1 MKTKWFTANFP
12 AGLDSLYQ
20 SIINTPFDSDKGWGF
35 SINSYEENAISSR
48 YIEKVEVNEIIVDP
62 YGNET
67 QYTQLKYI
75 QFNFW
80 LYTTKGK
87 NFILIIESP
96 PRSIKNFISNI
107 IKSTHSDFNV
117 SNLNIKIEDFIYF
130 LTPHFEKI
138 QVHKAKLKDLTFSKH
153 TSGILELE
161 SSSDALMEIRNIFK
175 NANFTIDKVKLNV
188 KDVTGYESLEINTN
202 GAISLSEQIFDKVY
216 LTIERFAL

>member
-12 AGLDSLYQ
+12 AGLDGLYQ

-48 YIEKVEVNEIIVDP
+48 YIEKVEINEIIVDP

-202 GAISLSEQIFDKVY
+202 GSISL
-216 LTIERFAL
+216 

>member
-202 GAISLSEQIFDKVY
+202 GSISLSEQIFDKVY
-216 LTIERFAL
+216 RTIERVAL

>member
-202 GAISLSEQIFDKVY
+202 GSISLSEKIFDKVY
-216 LTIERFAL
+216 RTIERFAL

>member
-12 AGLDSLYQ
+12 AGLNSLYQ

-202 GAISLSEQIFDKVY
+202 GSISLSEQIFDKVY
-216 LTIERFAL
+216 RTIERFAL

>member
-12 AGLDSLYQ
+12 AGLDGLYQ

-202 GAISLSEQIFDKVY
+202 GSISLSEQI
-216 LTIERFAL
+216 

>member
-12 AGLDSLYQ
+12 AGLDGLYQ

-48 YIEKVEVNEIIVDP
+48 YIEKVEINEIIVDP

-188 KDVTGYESLEINTN
+188 KDVTGYES
-202 GAISLSEQIFDKVY
+202 
-216 LTIERFAL
+216 

>member
-175 NANFTIDKVKLNV
+175 NANF
-188 KDVTGYESLEINTN
+188 
-202 GAISLSEQIFDKVY
+202 
-216 LTIERFAL
+216 

>member
-96 PRSIKNFISNI
+96 PRSINNFISNI

-202 GAISLSEQIFDKVY
+202 GSISLSEQIFDKVY

>member
-1 MKTKWFTANFP
+1 M
-12 AGLDSLYQ
+12 
-20 SIINTPFDSDKGWGF
+20 
-35 SINSYEENAISSR
+35 
-48 YIEKVEVNEIIVDP
+48 
-62 YGNET
+62 
-67 QYTQLKYI
+67 
-75 QFNFW
+75 
-80 LYTTKGK
+80 
-87 NFILIIESP
+87 
-96 PRSIKNFISNI
+96 
-107 IKSTHSDFNV
+107 

-202 GAISLSEQIFDKVY
+202 GSISLSEQIFDKVY

>member
-1 MKTKWFTANFP
+1 
-12 AGLDSLYQ
+12 
-20 SIINTPFDSDKGWGF
+20 
-35 SINSYEENAISSR
+35 
-48 YIEKVEVNEIIVDP
+48 
-62 YGNET
+62 

-202 GAISLSEQIFDKVY
+202 GSISLSEQIFDKVY
-216 LTIERFAL
+216 RTIERFAL

>member
-202 GAISLSEQIFDKVY
+202 GSISLSEQIFDKVY

>member
-12 AGLDSLYQ
+12 AGLDGLYQ

-48 YIEKVEVNEIIVDP
+48 YIEKVEINEIIVDP

-202 GAISLSEQIFDKVY
+202 GSISLSEQIFDKVY
-216 LTIERFAL
+216 LTI

>member
-12 AGLDSLYQ
+12 AGLDGLYQ

-48 YIEKVEVNEIIVDP
+48 YIEKVEINEIIVDP

-202 GAISLSEQIFDKVY
+202 GSISLSEQIFDKVY
-216 LTIERFAL
+216 LTIERFA

>member
-12 AGLDSLYQ
+12 AGLDGLYQ

-202 GAISLSEQIFDKVY
+202 GSISL
-216 LTIERFAL
+216 

>member
-12 AGLDSLYQ
+12 AGLDGLYQ

-48 YIEKVEVNEIIVDP
+48 YIEKVEVNEIIVNP

-202 GAISLSEQIFDKVY
+202 GSISLSEQIFDKVY
-216 LTIERFAL
+216 RTIERFAL

>member
-107 IKSTHSDFNV
+107 
-117 SNLNIKIEDFIYF
+117 
-130 LTPHFEKI
+130 
-138 QVHKAKLKDLTFSKH
+138 
-153 TSGILELE
+153 
-161 SSSDALMEIRNIFK
+161 
-175 NANFTIDKVKLNV
+175 
-188 KDVTGYESLEINTN
+188 
-202 GAISLSEQIFDKVY
+202 
-216 LTIERFAL
+216 

>member
-12 AGLDSLYQ
+12 AGLDGLYQ

-202 GAISLSEQIFDKVY
+202 GSIS
-216 LTIERFAL
+216 

>member
-12 AGLDSLYQ
+12 AGLDGLYQ

-48 YIEKVEVNEIIVDP
+48 YIEKVEINEIIVDP

-202 GAISLSEQIFDKVY
+202 GSISLSEQIFD
-216 LTIERFAL
+216 

>member
-188 KDVTGYESLEINTN
+188 KDMTGYESLEINTN
-202 GAISLSEQIFDKVY
+202 GSISLSEQIFDKVY

>member
-117 SNLNIKIEDFIYF
+117 SNLNIKLEDFIYF

-138 QVHKAKLKDLTFSKH
+138 RVHKAKLKDLTFSKH

-202 GAISLSEQIFDKVY
+202 GSISLSEQIFDKVY
-216 LTIERFAL
+216 RTIERFAL

>member
-12 AGLDSLYQ
+12 AGLDGLYQ

-48 YIEKVEVNEIIVDP
+48 YIEKVEINEIIVDP

-202 GAISLSEQIFDKVY
+202 GSISLSEQIFDKVY
-216 LTIERFAL
+216 LT

>member
-12 AGLDSLYQ
+12 AGLDGLYQ

-202 GAISLSEQIFDKVY
+202 GSISLSEQIFDKVY
-216 LTIERFAL
+216 RTI

>member
-12 AGLDSLYQ
+12 AGLDGLYQ

-175 NANFTIDKVKLNV
+175 NTNFTIDKVKLNV

-202 GAISLSEQIFDKVY
+202 GSISLSEQIFDKVY
-216 LTIERFAL
+216 RTIERFAL

>member
-12 AGLDSLYQ
+12 AGLDGLYQ

-48 YIEKVEVNEIIVDP
+48 YIEKVEINEIIVDP

-202 GAISLSEQIFDKVY
+202 GSIS
-216 LTIERFAL
+216 

>member
-12 AGLDSLYQ
+12 AGLDGLYQ

-48 YIEKVEVNEIIVDP
+48 YIEKVEINEIIVDP

-202 GAISLSEQIFDKVY
+202 GSISLSEQIFDKVY

>member
-12 AGLDSLYQ
+12 AGLDGLYQ

-202 GAISLSEQIFDKVY
+202 GSISLSEQIFDKVY
-216 LTIERFAL
+216 RT

>member
-107 IKSTHSDFNV
+107 IKSTHSNFNV

-202 GAISLSEQIFDKVY
+202 GSISLSEQIFDKVY
-216 LTIERFAL
+216 RTIERFAL

>member
-12 AGLDSLYQ
+12 AGLDGLYQ

-202 GAISLSEQIFDKVY
+202 GSISLSEQIFDKVY
-216 LTIERFAL
+216 RTIER

>member
-80 LYTTKGK
+80 FYTTKGK

-202 GAISLSEQIFDKVY
+202 GSISLSEQIFDKVY

>member
-35 SINSYEENAISSR
+35 SINSYEENAVSSR

-202 GAISLSEQIFDKVY
+202 GSISLSEQIFDKVY
-216 LTIERFAL
+216 RTIERFAL

>member
-161 SSSDALMEIRNIFK
+161 SSSDALMEISNIFK

-202 GAISLSEQIFDKVY
+202 GSISLSEQIFDKVY
-216 LTIERFAL
+216 RTIERFAL

>member
-48 YIEKVEVNEIIVDP
+48 YIEEVEVNEIIVDP

-202 GAISLSEQIFDKVY
+202 GSISLSEQIFDKVY

>member
-1 MKTKWFTANFP
+1 MKTKWFTATFP

-202 GAISLSEQIFDKVY
+202 GSISLSEQIFDKVY

>member
-12 AGLDSLYQ
+12 AGLDGLYQ

-48 YIEKVEVNEIIVDP
+48 YIEKVEINEIIVDP

-202 GAISLSEQIFDKVY
+202 GSISLSEQIFDKVY
-216 LTIERFAL
+216 LTIE

>member
-12 AGLDSLYQ
+12 AGLDGLYQ

-202 GAISLSEQIFDKVY
+202 GS
-216 LTIERFAL
+216 

>member
-12 AGLDSLYQ
+12 AGLDGLYQ

-202 GAISLSEQIFDKVY
+202 GYISLSEQIFDKVY
-216 LTIERFAL
+216 RTIERFAL

>member
-48 YIEKVEVNEIIVDP
+48 YIEKVEVHEIIVDP

-202 GAISLSEQIFDKVY
+202 GSISLSEQIFDKVY
-216 LTIERFAL
+216 RTIERFAL

>member
-188 KDVTGYESLEINTN
+188 RDVTGYESLEINTN
-202 GAISLSEQIFDKVY
+202 GSISLSEQIFDKVY
-216 LTIERFAL
+216 RTIERFAL

>member
-12 AGLDSLYQ
+12 AGLDGLYQ

-202 GAISLSEQIFDKVY
+202 GSISLSEQIFDKVY
-216 LTIERFAL
+216 RTIERFAL

>member
-175 NANFTIDKVKLNV
+175 NANFTSDKVKLNV

-202 GAISLSEQIFDKVY
+202 GSISLSEQIFDKVY